1 MSELKKIFVRA
12 FLLATT
18 LLLFLANVASAATC
32 WWTSYQPE
40 VPDSLRK

>member
-1 MSELKKIFVRA
+1 M
-12 FLLATT
+12 
-18 LLLFLANVASAATC
+18 ANVASAATC